1 MIYDGLRVVDVSRGI
16 AGGYCSKLL
25 ADLGADVVKLEP
37 PEGDPLRRYS
47 ATDSVGKDG
56 DPDGVLFRYLHTSQR
71 SVVVEGELRLRAW
84 VDAADVVIESFVPGH
99 AEELGIVGVA
109 PVTVSISSF
118 GRGGPDSE
126 HSLPEDVLQA
136 RSGSL
141 SNHGHMHRPPLTVGG
156 ELGQYV
162 TGAFAALGAV
172 TAWWRASRT
181 GEREHVDVSMLE
193 AMQYTLVTVPTL
205 MARFPGGRAGTFRWV
220 MLPGNEP
227 AGDGRYVG
235 ITTVTK
241 QQWLSL
247 LHVIGRD
254 DLAGDEE
261 LATMLGRFRRAQ
273 EVNEMIRGWTTQ
285 RDADEVVELCAAG
298 RVPAAVVGNGQ
309 LLPSF
314 AQLAERQAFVE
325 QPGAG
330 FLRPRAP
337 FRFSTVHDRVMTRA
351 PRLGEDTGDPVPEP
365 RSDGG
370 GVPGSVGSRPFA
382 GVSVL
387 DFTAFWSGPFATAW
401 FSAMGADVIK
411 VESVQRPDGIRFSA
425 AVRPKDNAQY
435 YELSGLFHATNLGK
449 RGITLD
455 LGHPEGVALARRLI
469 ERSDVVCENFTPRV
483 MDSFGL
489 DYDAMR
495 AIRPDVIVLRLPA
508 FGLEGPWRDRPGF
521 AQTMEQITGMAW
533 RTGYEGDPPIIPGG
547 FVDPAVGVH
556 AATALV
562 AAIEHRDRTGEGQL
576 VEMPMIEVASAM
588 TAEQVAEY
596 SAYGELLGRRGEGGV
611 YRCEGEDEQW
621 IAVHL
626 GSDPMLPEE
635 RAAWCAE
642 RPPEQAVKELLDA
655 GIPAAAMVPAFMALE
670 DPQLRARR
678 YFEPVVH
685 PLVGEQE
692 YPGWP
697 MRFSAG
703 PDRYWREPAP
713 LLGQHTEAVLG
724 GELGLG
730 DDELARLREQH
741 VIGDAPLMGG

>member
-1 MIYDGLRVVDVSRGI
+1 MIYDGLRVVDASRGI

-25 ADLGADVVKLEP
+25 TDLGADVVKLEP
-37 PEGDPLRRYS
+37 PDGDPLRRHS

-71 SVVVEGELRLRAW
+71 SRIVEDESRLRAW
-84 VDAADVVIESFVPGH
+84 VDAADVVVESFVPGQ

-126 HSLPEDVLQA
+126 LSLPEEVLQA

-141 SNHGHMHRPPLTVGG
+141 SNHGHMDRPPLTVGG
-156 ELGQYV
+156 QLGEYV

-193 AMQYTLVTVPTL
+193 AMQYTFVTVPTL
-205 MARFPGGRAGTFRWV
+205 MARFPGGRTGSFRWV

-227 AGDGRYVG
+227 TGDGKYVG
-235 ITTVTK
+235 ITTVTT
-241 QQWLSL
+241 QQWRSL
-247 LHVIGRD
+247 LRVIGRD
-254 DLAGDEE
+254 DLDDDED
-261 LATMLGRFRRAQ
+261 LRSFLGRFRRAR
-273 EVNEMIRGWTTQ
+273 EVNEAIRSWTMQYT
-285 RDADEVVELCAAG
+285 ADEVVELCAEG

-309 LLPSF
+309 LLPTF
-314 AQLAERQAFVE
+314 AQLVERDAFVT
-325 QPGAG
+325 QPGAS
-330 FLRPRAP
+330 FVRPRAP
-337 FRFSTVHDRVMTRA
+337 FRFSAVRDRVMTPA
-351 PRLGEDTGDPVPEP
+351 PRLGEHSGDPVPAP
-365 RSDGG
+365 RPIGG
-370 GVPGSVGSRPFA
+370 TPGAVGERPFA
-382 GVSVL
+382 GVTVL

-401 FSAMGADVIK
+401 WSAMGADVIK
-411 VESVQRPDGIRFSA
+411 VESAQRPDGIRFSA
-425 AVRPKDNAQY
+425 AVSPKVEPRF
-435 YELSGLFHATNLGK
+435 YEMSALFHATNLGK

-455 LGHPEGVALARRLI
+455 LGQPEGIAIAKQLI
-469 ERSDVVCENFTPRV
+469 ERSDIVCENFTPRV

-508 FGLEGPWRDRPGF
+508 FGLSGPWRDRPGF
-521 AQTMEQITGMAW
+521 AQTMEQITGMAA
-533 RTGYEGDPPIIPGG
+533 RTGYEGGPPIIPGG

-562 AAIEHRDRTGEGQL
+562 AAFEHRDRTGEGQL
-576 VEMPMIEVASAM
+576 VEMPMIEVAAAM

-596 SAYGELLGRRGEGGV
+596 SAYGELLGSRGEHGV
-611 YRCEGEDEQW
+611 YRCEGEGEQW
-621 IAVHL
+621 VAVDL
-626 GSDPMLPEE
+626 ASDPLPAEE

-642 RPPEQAVKELLDA
+642 RPPEQAAKELLDA
-655 GIPAAAMVPAFMALE
+655 GIPAAAMVPAFMTLD
-670 DPQLRARR
+670 DPQLRARD
-678 YFEPVVH
+678 YFERVENA
-685 PLVGEQE
+685 LVGEQE

-697 MRFSAG
+697 MRFSGG
-703 PDRYWREPAP
+703 PDRYWHDPAP
-713 LLGQHTEAVLG
+713 TLGQHNDIVLG
-724 GELGLG
+724 EELGLD

>member
-1 MIYDGLRVVDVSRGI
+1 MIYDGLRVVDASRGI

-37 PEGDPLRRYS
+37 PDGDPLRRYS

-56 DPDGVLFRYLHTSQR
+56 DADGVLFRYLHTSQR
-71 SVVVEGELRLRAW
+71 SVIVEDESRLRAW
-84 VDAADVVIESFVPGH
+84 AEAADVVIESFVPGH
-99 AEELGIVGVA
+99 AEDLGIVGLA

-126 HSLPEDVLQA
+126 LSLPEEVLQA

-156 ELGQYV
+156 QLGQYV
-162 TGAFAALGAV
+162 TGAYAALGAL

-227 AGDGRYVG
+227 TGDGRYVG

-254 DLAGDEE
+254 DLTGDEE

-273 EVNEMIRGWTTQ
+273 EVNEMIRGWTMQHT
-285 RDADEVVELCAAG
+285 ADEVVELCAEG

-314 AQLAERQAFVE
+314 AQLAARQAFVE
-325 QPGAG
+325 QPGGG

-337 FRFSTVHDRVMTRA
+337 FRFSAVPDRVMTPS
-351 PRLGEDTGDPVPEP
+351 PRLGEHTDAPLPQP
-365 RSDGG
+365 RSVSGA
-370 GVPGSVGSRPFA
+370 PGSVGPRPFA
-382 GVSVL
+382 GLTVL
-387 DFTAFWSGPFATAW
+387 DFTAFWSGPTATAW

-425 AVRPKDNAQY
+425 AVRPKDDPQY
-435 YELSGLFHATNLGK
+435 FEKSGLFHAANLGK

-455 LGHPEGVALARRLI
+455 LGQPEGLALTRKLI

-489 DYDAMR
+489 DYEAMR
-495 AIRPDVIVLRLPA
+495 AIRSDVIVLRLPA
-508 FGLEGPWRDRPGF
+508 FGLAGPWRDRPGF

-533 RTGYEGDPPIIPGG
+533 RTGYEGGPPIIPGG

-576 VEMPMIEVASAM
+576 VEMPMIEVAAAM

-596 SAYGELLGRRGEGGV
+596 SAYGELLGRRGESGV
-611 YRCEGEDEQW
+611 YRCEGEGEQW
-621 IAVHL
+621 VAVHR
-626 GSDPMLPEE
+626 GSDDLPPEE

-642 RPPEQAVKELLDA
+642 RPPDQAAKELLDA
-655 GIPAAAMVPAFMALE
+655 GIPAAPMVPAFRALD
-670 DPQLRARR
+670 DPQLRARGF
-678 YFEPVVH
+678 FEPVEH

-703 PDRYWREPAP
+703 PDRYWRDPAP
-713 LLGQHTEAVLG
+713 LLGQHTDAVLA
-724 GELGLG
+724 GELGV
-730 DDELARLREQH
+730 DRDELARLRERR
-741 VIGDAPLMGG
+741 VIGDEPLMGG